1 MNAGG
6 GPRVARG
13 VHGTREKARLIPR
26 GLGSD
31 GGAGL
36 AWETGWRKE
45 GVSEEIFGVGEEEGG

>member
-6 GPRVARG
+6 GPRV
-13 VHGTREKARLIPR
+13 HGIREKARLIR
-26 GLGSD
+26 QGLGGD